1 MARLLHDH
9 IHVELIYKWNREQ
22 PTQKQSTC
30 VYMKLYF
37 ICGEYKYMFAVYA
50 NHEQLHFRFL
60 RPLIPFFC
68 RSFIVLL
75 FKHSVDTQ
83 AGGNKGLL
91 LIYFCLCD
99 CQ

>member
-30 VYMKLYF
+30 VYEVVLMN
-37 ICGEYKYMFAVYA
+37 ICLPFMQITNNYISVSSDPSYT
-50 NHEQLHFRFL
+50 
-60 RPLIPFFC
+60 FFC
-68 RSFIVLL
+68 RSFMVLL
-75 FKHSVDTQ
+75 FKHSVDTH
-83 AGGNKGLL
+83 NKRLL
-91 LIYFCLCD
+91 LINFCLCD